1 MFTNIT
7 RTTLCITAFSI
18 ASLMAA
24 PLDATKTESLDWN
37 WKFARF
43 GKMPDGSTQPE
54 PGKAMGFATATSEES
69 GNPADNAVD
78 GDKSTRWC
86 ADGGKS
92 GEKIT
97 VDMGRPVDVKTVNI
111 LWEKQNNHLF
121 KLEGSGVGKR
131 WTTIEDILPVFNRG
145 MILKSGEIVAHG
157 SRDEVLTE
165 ENLKDAFEL
174 DIQLIKT
181 EKGRLWTVIR

>member
-24 PLDATKTESLDWN
+24 PLNATKTESLDWN

-69 GNPADNAVD
+69 GNPADNAVT
-78 GDKSTRWC
+78 GTSPPAGVPPVAKAEKKS
-86 ADGGKS
+86 
-92 GEKIT
+92 
-97 VDMGRPVDVKTVNI
+97 P
-111 LWEKQNNHLF
+111 
-121 KLEGSGVGKR
+121 
-131 WTTIEDILPVFNRG
+131 WTW
-145 MILKSGEIVAHG
+145 
-157 SRDEVLTE
+157 
-165 ENLKDAFEL
+165 DAP
-174 DIQLIKT
+174 
-181 EKGRLWTVIR
+181 

>member
-24 PLDATKTESLDWN
+24 PLNATKTESLDWN

-69 GNPADNAVD
+69 GNPAGVPPVAKAEK
-78 GDKSTRWC
+78 KS
-86 ADGGKS
+86 
-92 GEKIT
+92 
-97 VDMGRPVDVKTVNI
+97 P
-111 LWEKQNNHLF
+111 
-121 KLEGSGVGKR
+121 
-131 WTTIEDILPVFNRG
+131 WTW
-145 MILKSGEIVAHG
+145 
-157 SRDEVLTE
+157 
-165 ENLKDAFEL
+165 DAP
-174 DIQLIKT
+174 
-181 EKGRLWTVIR
+181 